1 MTRYLIRRLLQMIP
15 LLIGISILSFLII
28 KSAPGDPLVVYI
40 DPNKP
45 PPSAQDMAR
54 LRAQLG
60 LDQPI
65 PVQYVRWLGSALQGD
80 LGFSLTG
87 RRAVSLEIADRL
99 PATVLLGISSL
110 LLALVLSV
118 PIALFSAI
126 RRYTW
131 GDYLITTLSFI
142 GLSMPG
148 FFIALLLM
156 QIFSVQWR
164 WLPTTGMRNVRESYT
179 GIQAAIDI
187 GQHLLLPTIALAAAS
202 LARWVR
208 YQRSSI
214 LDVLSQDYIRTAR
227 AKGMTEG
234 RILRVHALRNALTP
248 LVTLIGLSIPQ
259 LVSGSFIIEFV
270 FGWPGLGL
278 LAVNAALKRD
288 FPIIMGVTM
297 LSALFIVLGNFFADL
312 AYHFIDPRIRYE

>member
-1 MTRYLIRRLLQMIP
+1 MSRYLVRRLLQMIP

-45 PPSAQDMAR
+45 PPSAQDLDRMR
-54 LRAQLG
+54 VKLG
-60 LDQPI
+60 LDQPVPI
-65 PVQYVRWLGSALQGD
+65 QYIRWLGSALQGD

-87 RRAVSLEIADRL
+87 RRAVLLEIQDRL
-99 PATVLLGISSL
+99 PATILLGLSSL
-110 LLALVLSV
+110 ILALVLSIPV
-118 PIALFSAI
+118 ALFSAI
-126 RRYTW
+126 KRYTW
-131 GDYLITTLSFI
+131 GDYLITGLSFI

-148 FFIALLLM
+148 FFLALLLM
-156 QIFSVQWR
+156 QIFSVQLR
-164 WLPTTGMRNVRESYT
+164 WLPTTGMRNVRESYQ
-179 GIQAAIDI
+179 GVQAAIDI

-248 LVTLIGLSIPQ
+248 LITLIGLSIPQ

-278 LAVNAALKRD
+278 LAVNAALRRD

-297 LSALFIVLGNFFADL
+297 LSALFIVLGNFFADI

>member
-1 MTRYLIRRLLQMIP
+1 MSRYLIRRLLQMIP
-15 LLIGISILSFLII
+15 LLLGISILAFLII
-28 KSAPGDPLVVYI
+28 KAAPGDPLVVYI

-45 PPSAQDMAR
+45 PPSAEDMDR
-54 LRAQLG
+54 LRARLG

-65 PVQYVRWLGSALQGD
+65 PVQYVRWLGNALQGD
-80 LGFSLTG
+80 LGFSITG
-87 RRAVSLEIADRL
+87 RRAVLLEISDRL
-99 PATVLLGISSL
+99 PATMLLGVSSL
-110 LLALVLSV
+110 IFALLFSV

-126 RRYTW
+126 KRYTW

-156 QIFSVQWR
+156 QIFSVQLR
-164 WLPTTGMRNVRESYT
+164 WLPTTGMRNVRENYK
-179 GIQAAIDI
+179 GIEAAIDI
-187 GQHLLLPTIALAAAS
+187 GLHLILPTIALASAS

-214 LDVLSQDYIRTAR
+214 LDVLAQDYIRTAR
-227 AKGMTEG
+227 SKGMSEG

-248 LVTLIGLSIPQ
+248 LVTLVGLSIPQ
-259 LVSGSFIIEFV
+259 LVSGAFIIEFV
-270 FGWPGLGL
+270 FGWPGMGL

-312 AYHFIDPRIRYE
+312 AYRFIDPRIRYE